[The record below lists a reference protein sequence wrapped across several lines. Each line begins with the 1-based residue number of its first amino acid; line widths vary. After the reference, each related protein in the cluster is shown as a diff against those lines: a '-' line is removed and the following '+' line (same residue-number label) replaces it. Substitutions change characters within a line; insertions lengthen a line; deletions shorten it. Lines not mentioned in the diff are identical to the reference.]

1 MGFSRQEYWSGF
13 PFLLPGDLPNPGIK
27 PMSPVA
33 SALAG
38 RFSFFLSFFFFLKDN
53 YFTEFCCFQSNLS
66 MNQPYVYIYS
76 LSFEAPSCLPPHPTC
91 PGWYRAP
98 VWVSWATQ
106 QIPIGYL
113 FTFGNVSFH
122 VTLSIHLTLSPFSPC
137 PYVYSLCLF
146 LHCCPVNKF
155 FSTIFLDS
163 IYMC

>member
-1 MGFSRQEYWSGF
+1 MCLALCDPIDCSPPGSFVHGILQARVLEWVSISSSRGSSQPRDQTHVSSGF
-13 PFLLPGDLPNPGIK
+13 FI
-27 PMSPVA
+27 
-33 SALAG
+33 G
-38 RFSFFLSFFFFLKDN
+38 RQIFFLSFFFFFFLKDN

-122 VTLSIHLTLSPFSPC
+122 VTLSIHLTLSPLSPC
-137 PYVYSLCLF
+137 P
-146 LHCCPVNKF
+146 
-155 FSTIFLDS
+155 
-163 IYMC
+163 